1 MTGASGYR
9 AGLDHFAVT
18 RGLAPCRATLVPR
31 SLMTARPM
39 RPSTI
44 AVSPAL
50 MRSDISENIAC
61 RWFCFL
67 TIEDPM
73 LDHSSISRFID
84 RIGRDGFAAI
94 FKGLND
100 GLLRLGM

>member
-1 MTGASGYR
+1 M
-9 AGLDHFAVT
+9 
-18 RGLAPCRATLVPR
+18 
-31 SLMTARPM
+31 MTARPM

-50 MRSDISENIAC
+50 MRSDISENIAYG
-61 RWFCFL
+61 WFCFL
-67 TIEDPM
+67 TIHDPV

-94 FKGLND
+94 FDGLND
-100 GLLRLGM
+100 ELLRLGM